1 MFGLSDSNL
10 SEVQFTSKIANN
22 KKLVEQMIEVAGL
35 SNAVDF
41 DEITD
46 QDRSTDKRP
55 DIVLRS
61 NGEITCV
68 IEAQDQNGILDFY
81 HTAKLPLYM
90 HRMDCEYGVM
100 IADEVAEIDR
110 SYLVKCAAM
119 GHKISIVCPIIID
132 NNIKGFNCLYK
143 AEKSAL
149 KAADNVKN
157 TTSGKAR
164 EKFLAALDCLEDDQ
178 EIPEY
183 CQTKNYTYLKKSN
196 VSNMLCIHYAVN
208 ALTISVPIDRIKGD
222 PKETLS
228 DYDYYNGQHDG
239 LPAIKIKVTYDEYDN
254 DSLAAKK
261 SLMILSE
268 LNNKVENPN
277 S

>member
-10 SEVQFTSKIANN
+10 SEVQFTSKIAN
-22 KKLVEQMIEVAGL
+22 KKELVEQMIEAAGL

-55 DIVLRS
+55 DIVLRNN

-68 IEAQDQNGILDFY
+68 IEAQDQNGTLDFY
-81 HTAKLPLYM
+81 HAAKLPLYM
-90 HRMDCEYGVM
+90 HRMDCEYGIM
-100 IADEVAEIDR
+100 IADEVPEDFR

-157 TTSGKAR
+157 TSSGKAR
-164 EKFLAALDCLEDDQ
+164 EIFLSALDGLEDDK

-183 CQTKNYTYLKKSN
+183 CQTKHYTYLKKSN
-196 VSNMLCIHYAVN
+196 VGNMLCIHYAVN
-208 ALTISVPIDRIKGD
+208 ALTISTPIDRIKGD

-239 LPAIKIKVTYDEYDN
+239 LPAIKIKVTYDEYD
-254 DSLAAKK
+254 DISLAAKK
-261 SLMILSE
+261 ALTILSE
-268 LNNKVENPN
+268 LNDKVENQK
-277 S
+277 